1 MSAMRSFSQ
10 IPVRTAFFITTD
22 SNVELTAA
30 INYDD
35 PGLLFPGGYPGP
47 IVVDGSIGPV
57 PTPLPVFSAGTLL
70 KDLGRSTTIV
80 DTAGRHLAVYREVQ
94 RVNSATNE
102 GVGAAG
108 TNDGIYGTF
117 FVKTWSADATSP
129 HANSVRVVRVG

>member
-1 MSAMRSFSQ
+1 
-10 IPVRTAFFITTD
+10 VRTKFFITTNE
-22 SNVELTAA
+22 NVIVTAPN
-30 INYDD
+30 NYDD
-35 PGLLFPGGYPGP
+35 PALVFPGGYPGP
-47 IVVDGSIGPV
+47 IVVDGSIGPID
-57 PTPLPVFSAGTLL
+57 LPVFSAGTLL

-117 FVKTWSADATSP
+117 FVKTWSADATFP
-129 HANSVRVVRVG
+129 HANSVRVVRLG